1 MAEDLTVSGAH
12 PLGERS
18 SGVPARLE
26 ESVPVDSFAG
36 KVEVRWAPEEAVTP
50 LGQLPFFVDF
60 LKQADLFDPFV
71 REAPLEYTSP
81 NAPRVRD
88 VLGTL
93 LLSVVSGAS
102 RYAHVN
108 ALRWDGV
115 NPGLLGMKRVCSDD
129 SVRRAIGRMDAE
141 EAGQWLRRH
150 LDFVTRPLLGE
161 AWILDIDTTLKP
173 VYGRQEGAEVGYN
186 PNKPGRPSQ
195 VIHVY
200 EMSGTRLVLEAEVE
214 SGKRNHSMYG
224 LEGLGRL
231 LDGLRPEE
239 RPTLVRGDRGYG
251 TERVI
256 AALEARGQ
264 DYLFKLMMKPKVK
277 DLVRKLAG
285 QGGWTEAGQGW
296 EAAEAALQLS
306 GWTRSRKVVVLRR
319 RLPDAPPRS
328 RKTLKR
334 RQLELP
340 FTEVVEEGR
349 QRWEYSVL
357 VTSLEWEPLTLAQ
370 LYRDRADTEN
380 AFDELK
386 NQWGWGGF
394 VTQDLNRTRIM
405 VRLNALFYNWW
416 SLFVRMIDPDS
427 RREARTSRP
436 QMMEGVGRV
445 TRHGRQTTLLLT
457 VAHSAAA
464 GLRAAF
470 AAMTRFLRELQN
482 ATQLTAV
489 ERWCEILARAL
500 RKYFRGRVPKPP
512 PGLLP
517 A

>member
-1 MAEDLTVSGAH
+1 MVTGAH

-18 SGVPARLE
+18 AGVQARLE
-26 ESVPVDSFAG
+26 KSVPVDSFAG

-71 REAPLEYTSP
+71 REAPLQYSSP

-108 ALRWDGV
+108 ALRYDGV
-115 NPGLLGMKRVCSDD
+115 NPGLLGMRRVCSDD

-186 PNKPGRPSQ
+186 PQKPGRPSQ

-231 LDGLRPEE
+231 LDGMRPEE
-239 RPTLVRGDRGYG
+239 RPRLVRGDRGYG

-256 AALEARGQ
+256 AALEARSQ

-277 DLVRKLAG
+277 DLVRPLAG

-296 EAAEAALQLS
+296 EAAQAELQLS
-306 GWTRSRKVVVLRR
+306 GWTQKRKVVE
-319 RLPDAPPRS
+319 AG
-328 RKTLKR
+328 K
-334 RQLELP
+334 
-340 FTEVVEEGR
+340 

-416 SLFVRMIDPDS
+416 SLFVRMIDLDS
-427 RREARTSRP
+427 RHEARTSRP
-436 QMMEGVGRV
+436 QRLEGVGRV

-457 VAHSAAA
+457 IAHSAAA

-470 AAMTRFLRELQN
+470 TAMTHFLRELQN
-482 ATQLTAV
+482 APQLTAV